1 MSMWRALK
9 VCFLYIGTIIGA
21 GFASG
26 REIAL
31 FFGETA
37 PLNVALSA
45 VFMAVLEMLF
55 LVAGRVNALPDN
67 TAIRTGVFIAAFS
80 SVAAMLAGGDFA
92 LYSLTGVRSLG
103 IITALLAGALVVGGI
118 EKIKLANTLL
128 IPLLIALLL
137 AVYIRNGSPVF
148 QGDFSFVKP
157 LRYSGLDVLLGGIVI
172 SREGKKLNK
181 KEILATCIMS
191 ALFIGAVLFVL
202 QNIVLSDTL
211 HSSMPVLAVAEKVG
225 LKTAAGILIAVAIF
239 TTLVSSLDVLTQYTQ
254 ESFSRYALSHS
265 DKASSERRFVRFA
278 RKAGAP
284 ENKNVAVFATLLF
297 LYPVSFFGFDL
308 IVDTLYP
315 FVSLCGILTT
325 GWTAFNLIMRSRD
338 KHANTYACSS
348 SHSAFCPCPAPSSA
362 HSRAHSSTHVSS
374 VVGADDTVAQTADK
388 SVAAGG
394 KFSVCA
400 FRGRDRNRSRDVR
413 GRDSHSHRRRNRL
426 RDNRSR
432 RHSRSRLRTPRRN
445 TPLLRP
451 RRG

>member
-1 MSMWRALK
+1 MWRALK

-181 KEILATCIMS
+181 KEIVATCVMS

-254 ESFSRYALSHS
+254 ESFSRYAISHS
-265 DKASSERRFVRFA
+265 DKAYSERRFVRFA

-325 GWTAFNLIMRSRD
+325 GWTAFNLIMQSRD
-338 KHANTYACSS
+338 KHAHAYACSS
-348 SHSAFCPCPAPSSA
+348 SHSAY
-362 HSRAHSSTHVSS
+362 SRAHSSTRVSS
-374 VVGADDTVAQTADK
+374 VVGADDAVAQTADK
-388 SVAAGG
+388 LVAAGG

-413 GRDSHSHRRRNRL
+413 GCDSHSHRRRNRL

>member
-1 MSMWRALK
+1 MKRVFFS
-9 VCFLYIGTIIGA
+9 FLSI
-21 GFASG
+21 
-26 REIAL
+26 L
-31 FFGETA
+31 
-37 PLNVALSA
+37 ALSGA
-45 VFMAVLEMLF
+45 ALEQRLSFEAEVLNGCYVDGGKFRLHHE
-55 LVAGRVNALPDN
+55 LP
-67 TAIRTGVFIAAFS
+67 S
-80 SVAAMLAGGDFA
+80 Q
-92 LYSLTGVRSLG
+92 
-103 IITALLAGALVVGGI
+103 
-118 EKIKLANTLL
+118 EKAEN
-128 IPLLIALLL
+128 LLIAC
-137 AVYIRNGSPVF
+137 AKPVRIFF
-148 QGDFSFVKP
+148 QE
-157 LRYSGLDVLLGGIVI
+157 DV
-172 SREGKKLNK
+172 
-181 KEILATCIMS
+181 
-191 ALFIGAVLFVL
+191 
-202 QNIVLSDTL
+202 
-211 HSSMPVLAVAEKVG
+211 
-225 LKTAAGILIAVAIF
+225 
-239 TTLVSSLDVLTQYTQ
+239 
-254 ESFSRYALSHS
+254 
-265 DKASSERRFVRFA
+265 FA

-338 KHANTYACSS
+338 KHAHAYACSA
-348 SHSAFCPCPAPSSA
+348 SHSASCPCPAPSSA

-374 VVGADDTVAQTADK
+374 VVGADDAVAQTADK

-432 RHSRSRLRTPRRN
+432 LRTPRSN

>member
-1 MSMWRALK
+1 MWRALK

-45 VFMAVLEMLF
+45 LFMAVLEMLF

-181 KEILATCIMS
+181 KEILATCVMS

-254 ESFSRYALSHS
+254 ESFSRYAISHS
-265 DKASSERRFVRFA
+265 DKAYSERRFVRFA
-278 RKAGAP
+278 RKAGTP

-325 GWTAFNLIMRSRD
+325 GWTAFNLIMQSRD
-338 KHANTYACSS
+338 KHAHAYACSS
-348 SHSAFCPCPAPSSA
+348 SHSAY
-362 HSRAHSSTHVSS
+362 SRAHSSTRVSS
-374 VVGADDTVAQTADK
+374 VVGADDAVAKTADK

-413 GRDSHSHRRRNRL
+413 GCDSHSHRRHNRH